1 MPYQDY
7 DLQLIV
13 QYEQGRILGC
23 DDRVTLSRTHRNQKE
38 NVTPTAVRASLD
50 DPPIHIRP
58 TFPAIAECKT
68 KEPFGFRPLR
78 REGIHGSLTLA
89 AQDIRAPSGVGAV
102 AKTGF

>member
-23 DDRVTLSRTHRNQKE
+23 DDRAPLSRTRRNQKE
-38 NVTPTAVRASLD
+38 KVTPTAGRPNLD

-58 TFPAIAECKT
+58 TVPAISGCKT
-68 KEPFGFRPLR
+68 KEPFRFKPLR

-89 AQDIRAPSGVGAV
+89 A
-102 AKTGF
+102 